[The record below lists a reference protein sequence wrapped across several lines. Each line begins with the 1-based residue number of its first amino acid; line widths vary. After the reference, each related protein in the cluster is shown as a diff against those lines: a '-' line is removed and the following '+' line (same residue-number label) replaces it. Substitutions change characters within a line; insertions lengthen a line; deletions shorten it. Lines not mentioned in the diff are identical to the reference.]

1 MNNIIIRKE
10 QFERNRN
17 SQYIGLLGTIIREGI
32 RDEGLNYLNSAGGKL
47 WCDLTG
53 VNPENLTRVIMA
65 KSSRKFD
72 SNALI

>member
-17 SQYIGLLGTIIREGI
+17 SQYIGLIGTIIREGI
-32 RDEGLNYLNSAGGKL
+32 IDEGLNYLNSAGGKM
-47 WCDLTG
+47 WCTLTG
-53 VNPENLTRVIMA
+53 VNPENLRKVIME

-72 SNALI
+72 PNALI